1 MDEDIRREIERATQ
15 AAVDQK
21 WNQHMD
27 AMRPKLIVS
36 YIGTYIA
43 GLGSGIALQKYLFGP
58 RWLLIHQMIIYRLTI
73 IK

>member
-1 MDEDIRREIERATQ
+1 MNEDIRREIERATQ
-15 AAVDQK
+15 AAVDQI

-43 GLGSGIALQKYLFGP
+43 GLSSGIALHKYLFGP
-58 RWLLIHQMIIYRLTI
+58 R
-73 IK
+73 